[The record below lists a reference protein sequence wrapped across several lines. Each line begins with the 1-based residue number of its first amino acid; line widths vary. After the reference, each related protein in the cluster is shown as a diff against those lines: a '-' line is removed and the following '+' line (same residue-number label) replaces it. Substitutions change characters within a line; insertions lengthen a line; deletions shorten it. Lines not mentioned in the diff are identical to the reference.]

1 MTSRAWWVAGAA
13 VGAIAVGAIGIG
25 GCGFGAG
32 GTRTSSGPLRPTAQ
46 AATATTTPSAARSP
60 TTSARREGTSAAVA
74 LADRTHQYP
83 TPPGRQAV
91 VGGWRNPVQ
100 AVQVF
105 AGAYINWTA
114 QTVSDRLRALAEVS
128 VGQARSAMQLA
139 AAQADRDYELHRAG
153 IANSG
158 TVEAVTPLSGRP
170 GSYVVVTLERTTA
183 SDSSAYRG
191 LLPAWH
197 VTIAGVTRVS
207 GGLWVLSSW
216 QPES

>member
-1 MTSRAWWVAGAA
+1 MTIRGWWVAG
-13 VGAIAVGAIGIG
+13 VAIGSIAIG
-25 GCGFGAG
+25 GCGLAPGGAQ
-32 GTRTSSGPLRPTAQ
+32 TSSRHPVSMGQ
-46 AATATTTPSAARSP
+46 AAKAATNATAARR
-60 TTSARREGTSAAVA
+60 SATLAARAGVSAAVA
-74 LADRTHQYP
+74 LADRTHEYP

-91 VGGWRNPVQ
+91 IGGWRTPLQ

-139 AAQADRDYELHRAG
+139 ASQAERDYELHRAG
-153 IANSG
+153 IVNSG
-158 TVEAVTPLSGRP
+158 TVEAVAPLGDRP

-183 SDSSAYRG
+183 AGSSAYRG

-197 VTIAGVTRVS
+197 VTIAGVTRVA

-216 QPES
+216 QPVS